1 MESGA
6 MGKHCSVNPPSR
18 RAAADPVRIIGIGV
32 PLGALNSPTF
42 PTQEV

>member
-6 MGKHCSVNPPSR
+6 MGKHLSMEPPYR
-18 RAAADPVRIIGIGV
+18 RAAAKPVRIIGIGV
-32 PLGALNSPTF
+32 PLGALHLSTF

>member
-1 MESGA
+1 
-6 MGKHCSVNPPSR
+6 MGKHDSVKPPYR
-18 RAAADPVRIIGIGV
+18 RAGAVRVRIIGIGV